1 MLVMIPKLRSLEFE
15 LHSMDPC
22 KLNLTENNSANIS
35 LNYTDLE
42 LYQYFT
48 KSS

>member
-1 MLVMIPKLRSLEFE
+1 MLVMIPKLQTLEFE

-22 KLNLTENNSANIS
+22 KLKLTENNSANIP

-42 LYQYFT
+42 LCQYFT
-48 KSS
+48 KSN